1 MAVPTVATV
10 FLPGPAS
17 PLPDVLVV
25 GLLAI
30 AATVIIAAAVA
41 LMVVV
46 VDAWESRHPRTGG
59 HPRLPA
65 PEAPRATVGPAGEL
79 IDLDEPRHR
88 LMELR

>member
-1 MAVPTVATV
+1 MIVTAAAV

-25 GLLAI
+25 ALLAI
-30 AATVIIAAAVA
+30 AASIVIAAAVA
-41 LMVVV
+41 LLVVV
-46 VDAWESRHPRTGG
+46 VELWEARHPRTGPD
-59 HPRLPA
+59 PRLPA
-65 PEAPRATVGPAGEL
+65 PEAPRGTVGPTGEL